1 MQTPHAD
8 TLPAAPPRSRS
19 PQQLEA
25 VVLRYGRALYQ
36 FVLRKVHHE
45 SDAEDIAQQA
55 WVEAALHLDAFRGEA
70 ELSTWVFGIAHNMA
84 RNHLSRS
91 PSRRYVFESD
101 DEALELPSSVAGPLD
116 TLLHRQEL
124 QRLQQAMDNLPP
136 ETVQVLHL
144 VALDGLSYE
153 EASALMQMPESTLRS
168 RVSRARATLRE
179 ALAGPARR
187 RASRAESGP
196 CLSPTAHHC
205 PSA

>member
-1 MQTPHAD
+1 MQTPPAD
-8 TLPAAPPRSRS
+8 TPPSNPPRDGS

-55 WVEAALHLDAFRGEA
+55 WVEAALNLGAFRGEA

-84 RNHLSRS
+84 RNHLSRA

-101 DEALELPSSVAGPLD
+101 DEALELPTSVAGPLE

-124 QRLQQAMDNLPP
+124 RRLQQAMDTLPA

-153 EASALMQMPESTLRS
+153 EAAAVLNVPESTLRS
-168 RVSRARATLRE
+168 RVSRARATLRQ
-179 ALAGPARR
+179 ALASAPR
-187 RASRAESGP
+187 RATGGAKLGP
-196 CLSPTAHHC
+196 CPSPPAHH
-205 PSA
+205 

>member
-1 MQTPHAD
+1 MQTPPAD
-8 TLPAAPPRSRS
+8 PLPAVQSRNGS

-25 VVLRYGRALYQ
+25 VVSRYGRALYQ

-101 DEALELPSSVAGPLD
+101 DEALELPTSVAGPLD

-124 QRLQQAMDNLPP
+124 QRVQKAMDALPP

-153 EASALMQMPESTLRS
+153 EASVLMQVPESTLRS
-168 RVSRARATLRE
+168 RVSRARAVLRE
-179 ALAGPARR
+179 TLAGSARR
-187 RASRAESGP
+187 RAIRAESGS
-196 CLSPTAHHC
+196 CLGPTVHHR

>member
-1 MQTPHAD
+1 MQTPPAD
-8 TLPAAPPRSRS
+8 SIPVAHTRHHS

-84 RNHLSRS
+84 RNHLARS

-101 DEALELPSSVAGPLD
+101 DEALELPTSVAGPLD

-124 QRLQQAMDNLPP
+124 QRVQKAMDALSP

-153 EASALMQMPESTLRS
+153 EAAAMLNVPESTLRS
-168 RVSRARATLRE
+168 RVSRARATLRQ
-179 ALAGPARR
+179 ALASSPR
-187 RASRAESGP
+187 RAAGNANLGP
-196 CLSPTAHHC
+196 FPGPPAHH
-205 PSA
+205 

>member
-1 MQTPHAD
+1 MQIPPAD
-8 TLPAAPPRSRS
+8 TTPAAPRPSSS

-84 RNHLSRS
+84 RNHLSRA

-101 DEALELPSSVAGPLD
+101 DEALELPTSVAGPLD

-124 QRLQQAMDNLPP
+124 QRVQKALDALPP
-136 ETVQVLHL
+136 ETVQVLHM

-153 EASALMQMPESTLRS
+153 EASVLMQVPESTLRS
-168 RVSRARATLRE
+168 RVSRARAVLRE
-179 ALAGPARR
+179 TLAGSARR
-187 RASRAESGP
+187 RAIRAESGP
-196 CLSPTAHHC
+196 CLSPSVHHR

>member
-1 MQTPHAD
+1 MQTSPAD
-8 TLPAAPPRSRS
+8 PPSVSPARLGS

-55 WVEAALHLDAFRGEA
+55 WVEAALNLGAFRGEA

-84 RNHLSRS
+84 RNHLARA

-101 DEALELPSSVAGPLD
+101 DEALELPTSVAGPLD

-124 QRLQQAMDNLPP
+124 QRVQKAMDALPP

-153 EASALMQMPESTLRS
+153 EASALMQVPESTLRS
-168 RVSRARATLRE
+168 RVSRARAMLRE
-179 ALAGPARR
+179 ALAGTARR

-196 CLSPTAHHC
+196 CLSPTVHHR